1 MIQKINVV
9 LLIIFILIFI
19 KFNEFDYSNQKYS
32 FFSDLTRENV
42 DNNNIN
48 LFKSNFSLIIPINKE
63 IFNIDNIYFKL
74 TNCSYIYN
82 FRFNIIKVEYNILFY
97 FKNSSFIHPSD
108 LALHYD
114 LHLICH
120 IQEIESN
127 LIIDSIAFLYQ
138 NKYFKC
144 IEFVNINEKINF
156 GIIIYKQKNKNF
168 NEANCINNTYYF
180 FNNDAFN
187 YNNEYFKS
195 NKYNQFFYPL
205 FIQKEFYLNNKNISS
220 TLKYLYI
227 QKPVCNTIKNILSPN
242 NEWKFLNIFNHY
254 FCLCRGINC
263 LHHFFLNKNN
273 STQICKYKFYLNLLE
288 ENKNLYNKTDYLL
301 ADFPYDSGSLDDA
314 YYVFKKLINLKKN
327 AYYMTINK
335 NILKKKHIT
344 FSTNIIKYNFINGD
358 FLEKYFSLLL
368 RLKAVISGAEYF
380 SFYNLFF
387 YIEYIT
393 FISLTHG
400 LNYFKSYLF
409 KSYYGNTRYNKIV
422 ISSSEKIISLAI
434 NNGWKEKDL
443 IKICLPKWDH
453 FDKTKRKKSK
463 NHDKSIFF
471 FFTWRIWKPNI
482 KIEEKLKSEYF
493 KNIKKLMKNKMLLNS
508 LKQNGITLYFC
519 LHHMLEIYKNMLNFG
534 NNNIR
539 FINQNQ
545 IMSCIIN
552 SNMLVTDFSSIIFEF
567 MYQKKPFVMFIPD
580 SDDLNIDS
588 FYIQDYYDL
597 IKKLK
602 EGSIVFMNKYFSIN
616 QVVDK
621 IIYYI
626 NNNFKVEQNIID
638 FYKSFNLTCGNNT
651 NKFIN
656 YLENL

>member
-1 MIQKINVV
+1 MIQKIIVI
-9 LLIIFILIFI
+9 LIIIIFFFIR
-19 KFNEFDYSNQKYS
+19 FNDLDYSKQKNS
-32 FFSDLTRENV
+32 IFSDLTRENI

-48 LFKSNFSLIIPINKE
+48 LYKSNFSFIFSNHNN
-63 IFNIDNIYFKL
+63 IFNIDDIHFKL
-74 TNCSYIYN
+74 TNFHYIYN

-97 FKNSSFIHPSD
+97 FNNFSFITPSD

-120 IQEIESN
+120 IQEYESS
-127 LIIDSIAFLYQ
+127 LSIDTIPYLYL
-138 NKYFKC
+138 NKYFQC
-144 IEFVNINEKINF
+144 IEFVKINEKLNF
-156 GIIIYKQKNKNF
+156 GITIYKQKNENF
-168 NEANCINNTYYF
+168 NETSCINFTYYF
-180 FNNDAFN
+180 FNNEAFN
-187 YNNEYFKS
+187 YNNKYYKS
-195 NKYNQFFYPL
+195 DKNNNFFYPL
-205 FIQKEFYLNNKNISS
+205 FIQKEFYLSNKNISF
-220 TLKYLYI
+220 TLKNLYI
-227 QKPVCNTIKNILSPN
+227 KKPKCNTIKNIISPS

-254 FCLCRGINC
+254 FCLCYGFNC
-263 LHHFFLNKNN
+263 LYHFLINKNN
-273 STQICKYKFYLNLLE
+273 STQICKYKFYLNLIE
-288 ENKNLYNKTDYLL
+288 ENKHLYNKTDYLL
-301 ADFPYDSGSLDDA
+301 ADFPFDSGSLDDA
-314 YYVFKKLINLKKN
+314 YPVFKRLINLKKN

-335 NILKKKHIT
+335 NILKKKHFN
-344 FSTNIIKYNFINGD
+344 FSNHIIKYNFINGD

-400 LNYFKSYLF
+400 VNYFKSYLF
-409 KSYYGNTRYNKIV
+409 KSYYGNMRYNKIV

-443 IKICLPKWDH
+443 IKICLPKWDL

-463 NHDKSIFF
+463 NNDKSIFF

-482 KIEEKLKSEYF
+482 KVDEKLNSEYF
-493 KNIKKLMKNKMLLNS
+493 KNIKELMNNEKLLNS

-519 LHHMLEIYKNMLNFG
+519 LHHMLEIYKDMLNFS
-534 NNNIR
+534 NNNVI

-545 IMSCIIN
+545 IMNCIIN

-580 SDDLNIDS
+580 SNDPNIDS
-588 FYIQDYYDL
+588 FYIQNYYEL
-597 IKKLK
+597 IKQLK
-602 EGSIVFMNKYFSIN
+602 EGSIDFMNKYFSIN

-626 NNNFKVEQNIID
+626 NNNFKVEKNISD
-638 FYKSFNLTCGNNT
+638 FYQSFNLTCGNNT
-651 NKFIN
+651 NRFIN

>member
-1 MIQKINVV
+1 M
-9 LLIIFILIFI
+9 
-19 KFNEFDYSNQKYS
+19 
-32 FFSDLTRENV
+32 
-42 DNNNIN
+42 
-48 LFKSNFSLIIPINKE
+48 
-63 IFNIDNIYFKL
+63 
-74 TNCSYIYN
+74 
-82 FRFNIIKVEYNILFY
+82 
-97 FKNSSFIHPSD
+97 
-108 LALHYD
+108 
-114 LHLICH
+114 
-120 IQEIESN
+120 
-127 LIIDSIAFLYQ
+127 
-138 NKYFKC
+138 
-144 IEFVNINEKINF
+144 
-156 GIIIYKQKNKNF
+156 
-168 NEANCINNTYYF
+168 
-180 FNNDAFN
+180 
-187 YNNEYFKS
+187 
-195 NKYNQFFYPL
+195 
-205 FIQKEFYLNNKNISS
+205 
-220 TLKYLYI
+220 
-227 QKPVCNTIKNILSPN
+227 
-242 NEWKFLNIFNHY
+242 
-254 FCLCRGINC
+254 NC
-263 LHHFFLNKNN
+263 LQHFFLNKNN
-273 STQICKYKFYLNLLE
+273 ATQICKYKFYLHLIE
-288 ENKNLYNKTDYLL
+288 ENKHLYNKTDYLL

-314 YYVFKKLINLKKN
+314 YPVFKKLINLKKN
-327 AYYMTINK
+327 AYYLTINK
-335 NILKKKHIT
+335 NILKKKHFK
-344 FSTNIIKYNFINGD
+344 FSNHIIKYNFINGD

-453 FDKTKRKKSK
+453 FDKTKRKKTK

-482 KIEEKLKSEYF
+482 KVEEKLKSEYF
-493 KNIKKLMKNKMLLNS
+493 KNIKELMNNEMLLNS
-508 LKQNGITLYFC
+508 LKQNGLTLYFC
-519 LHHMLEIYKNMLNFG
+519 LHHMLEIYKEMLNFG
-534 NNNIR
+534 NNNVR

-580 SDDLNIDS
+580 SNDPNIDS
-588 FYIQDYYDL
+588 FYIQNYYEL
-597 IKKLK
+597 IKNLK
-602 EGSIVFMNKYFSIN
+602 EGSIDFMNKYFSIN

-626 NNNFKVEQNIID
+626 NNNFKVEKDIND

-651 NKFIN
+651 IKFIN
-656 YLENL
+656 SLNSIFNLNIIAIYLII

>member
-1 MIQKINVV
+1 MIQKIIVI
-9 LLIIFILIFI
+9 LIIFIIFII
-19 KFNEFDYSNQKYS
+19 KFNDLEYSKQKNS
-32 FFSDLTRENV
+32 FFSYITRENIE
-42 DNNNIN
+42 NNNIN
-48 LFKSNFSLIIPINKE
+48 LYKSNFSFIIPSNNN

-74 TNCSYIYN
+74 SNFNYIYN

-97 FKNSSFIHPSD
+97 FKNFSFIYPSD

-120 IQEIESN
+120 IHEAESN
-127 LIIDSIAFLYQ
+127 LSIDSIPFLYL
-138 NKYFKC
+138 NKFFKC
-144 IEFVNINEKINF
+144 IDFVDINEKINF
-156 GIIIYKQKNKNF
+156 GIIIYNQITENF
-168 NEANCINNTYYF
+168 NETGCVNFTYYF
-180 FNNDAFN
+180 FNNDVFN
-187 YNNEYFKS
+187 YNNKYSENNE
-195 NKYNQFFYPL
+195 NKQFFYPL
-205 FIQKEFYLNNKNISS
+205 FIQKEFYLNNKNIAFS
-220 TLKYLYI
+220 LKKLYI
-227 QKPVCNTIKNILSPN
+227 KKPECNTIKKIISPN
-242 NEWKFLNIFNHY
+242 NEWKFLNIFNNY
-254 FCLCRGINC
+254 FCICRGLNC
-263 LHHFFLNKNN
+263 LQHFFLNKNN
-273 STQICKYKFYLNLLE
+273 ATQICKYKFYLHLIE
-288 ENKNLYNKTDYLL
+288 ENKHLYNKTDYLL

-314 YYVFKKLINLKKN
+314 YPVFKKLINLKKN
-327 AYYMTINK
+327 AYYLTINK
-335 NILKKKHIT
+335 NILKKKHFK
-344 FSTNIIKYNFINGD
+344 FSNHIIKYNFINGD

-453 FDKTKRKKSK
+453 FDKTKRKKTK

-482 KIEEKLKSEYF
+482 KVEEKLKSEYF
-493 KNIKKLMKNKMLLNS
+493 KNIKELMNNEMLLNS
-508 LKQNGITLYFC
+508 LKQNGLTLYFC
-519 LHHMLEIYKNMLNFG
+519 LHHMLEIYKEMLNFG
-534 NNNIR
+534 NNNVR

-580 SDDLNIDS
+580 SNDPNIDS
-588 FYIQDYYDL
+588 FYIQNYYEL
-597 IKKLK
+597 IKNLK
-602 EGSIVFMNKYFSIN
+602 EGSIDFMNKYFSIN

-626 NNNFKVEQNIID
+626 NNNFKVEKDIND

-651 NKFIN
+651 IKFIN

>member
-1 MIQKINVV
+1 MIQKIIVI
-9 LLIIFILIFI
+9 LIIFIIFII
-19 KFNEFDYSNQKYS
+19 KFNDLEYSKQKNS
-32 FFSDLTRENV
+32 FFSYITRENIE
-42 DNNNIN
+42 NNNIN
-48 LFKSNFSLIIPINKE
+48 LYKSNFSFIIPSNNN

-74 TNCSYIYN
+74 SNFNYIYN

-97 FKNSSFIHPSD
+97 FKNFSFIYPSD

-114 LHLICH
+114 LHVICH
-120 IQEIESN
+120 IHEAESN
-127 LIIDSIAFLYQ
+127 LSIDSIPFLYL
-138 NKYFKC
+138 NKFFKC
-144 IEFVNINEKINF
+144 IDFVDINEKINF
-156 GIIIYKQKNKNF
+156 GIIIYNQITENF
-168 NEANCINNTYYF
+168 NETGCVNFTYYF
-180 FNNDAFN
+180 FNNDVFN
-187 YNNEYFKS
+187 YNNKYSENNE
-195 NKYNQFFYPL
+195 NKQFFYPL
-205 FIQKEFYLNNKNISS
+205 FIQKEFYLNNKNIAFS
-220 TLKYLYI
+220 LKKLYI
-227 QKPVCNTIKNILSPN
+227 KKPECNTIKKIISPN
-242 NEWKFLNIFNHY
+242 NEWKFLNIFNNY
-254 FCLCRGINC
+254 FCICRGLNC
-263 LHHFFLNKNN
+263 LQHFFLNKNN
-273 STQICKYKFYLNLLE
+273 ATQICKYKFYLHLIE
-288 ENKNLYNKTDYLL
+288 ENKHLYNKTDYLL

-314 YYVFKKLINLKKN
+314 YPVFKKLINLKKN
-327 AYYMTINK
+327 AYYLTINK
-335 NILKKKHIT
+335 NILKKKHFK
-344 FSTNIIKYNFINGD
+344 FSNHIIKYNFINGD

-453 FDKTKRKKSK
+453 FDKTKRKKTK

-482 KIEEKLKSEYF
+482 KVEEKLKSEYF
-493 KNIKKLMKNKMLLNS
+493 KNIKELMNNEMLLNS
-508 LKQNGITLYFC
+508 LKQNGLTLYFC
-519 LHHMLEIYKNMLNFG
+519 LHHMLEIYKEMLNFG
-534 NNNIR
+534 NNNVR

-580 SDDLNIDS
+580 SNDPNIDS
-588 FYIQDYYDL
+588 FYIQNYYEL
-597 IKKLK
+597 IKNLK
-602 EGSIVFMNKYFSIN
+602 EGSIDFMNKYFSIN

-626 NNNFKVEQNIID
+626 NNNFKVEKDIND

-651 NKFIN
+651 IKFIN

>member
-273 STQICKYKFYLNLLE
+273 LTQICKYKFYLNLIE
-288 ENKNLYNKTDYLL
+288 ENKHLYNKTDYLL

-409 KSYYGNTRYNKIV
+409 KTYYGNMRYNKIV
-422 ISSSEKIISLAI
+422 VSSSQKIISLAI

-580 SDDLNIDS
+580 SGDPNIDS

-626 NNNFKVEQNIID
+626 NNNFKVEENLND
-638 FYKSFNLTCGNNT
+638 FNLYFEI
-651 NKFIN
+651 K
-656 YLENL
+656 YLYAKILFS

>member
-32 FFSDLTRENV
+32 FFSDLTREYV

-156 GIIIYKQKNKNF
+156 GIIIYKQKNENF

-254 FCLCRGINC
+254 FCLCNGINC

-409 KSYYGNTRYNKIV
+409 KTYYGNMRYNKIV
-422 ISSSEKIISLAI
+422 VSSSQKIISLAI

-580 SDDLNIDS
+580 SDDPNIDS

>member
-1 MIQKINVV
+1 MIQKIIVI
-9 LLIIFILIFI
+9 LIIFIIFII
-19 KFNEFDYSNQKYS
+19 KFNDLEYSKQKNS
-32 FFSDLTRENV
+32 FFSYITRENI

-48 LFKSNFSLIIPINKE
+48 LYKSNFSFIIPSNNN

-74 TNCSYIYN
+74 SNFNYIYN

-97 FKNSSFIHPSD
+97 FKNFSFIYPSD
-108 LALHYD
+108 LALRYD

-120 IQEIESN
+120 IHESESN
-127 LIIDSIAFLYQ
+127 LSIDSIPFIYL
-138 NKYFKC
+138 NKFFKC
-144 IEFVNINEKINF
+144 IYFVDINEKMNF
-156 GIIIYKQKNKNF
+156 GIIIYNQITENF
-168 NEANCINNTYYF
+168 NETGYVNFTYYF
-180 FNNDAFN
+180 FNNDVFN
-187 YNNEYFKS
+187 YNNKYSKNNE
-195 NKYNQFFYPL
+195 NKQFFYPL
-205 FIQKEFYLNNKNISS
+205 FNQKEFYLNNKNIAFS
-220 TLKYLYI
+220 LKKLYI
-227 QKPVCNTIKNILSPN
+227 KKPECNTIKKIISPN
-242 NEWKFLNIFNHY
+242 NEWKFLNIFNNY
-254 FCLCRGINC
+254 FCICRGLNC
-263 LHHFFLNKNN
+263 LQHFFLNKNN
-273 STQICKYKFYLNLLE
+273 ATQICKYKFYLHLIE
-288 ENKNLYNKTDYLL
+288 ENKHLYNKTDYLL

-314 YYVFKKLINLKKN
+314 YPVFKKLINLKKN
-327 AYYMTINK
+327 AYYLTINK
-335 NILKKKHIT
+335 NILKKKHFK
-344 FSTNIIKYNFINGD
+344 FSNHIIKYNFINGD

-453 FDKTKRKKSK
+453 FDKTKRKKTK

-482 KIEEKLKSEYF
+482 KVEEKLKSEYF
-493 KNIKKLMKNKMLLNS
+493 KNIKELMNNEMLLNS
-508 LKQNGITLYFC
+508 LKQNGLTLYFC
-519 LHHMLEIYKNMLNFG
+519 LHHMLEIYKEMLNFG
-534 NNNIR
+534 NNNVR

-580 SDDLNIDS
+580 SNDPNIDS
-588 FYIQDYYDL
+588 FYIQNYYEL
-597 IKKLK
+597 IKNLK
-602 EGSIVFMNKYFSIN
+602 EGSIDFMNKYFSIN

-626 NNNFKVEQNIID
+626 NNNFKVEKDIND

-651 NKFIN
+651 IKFIN